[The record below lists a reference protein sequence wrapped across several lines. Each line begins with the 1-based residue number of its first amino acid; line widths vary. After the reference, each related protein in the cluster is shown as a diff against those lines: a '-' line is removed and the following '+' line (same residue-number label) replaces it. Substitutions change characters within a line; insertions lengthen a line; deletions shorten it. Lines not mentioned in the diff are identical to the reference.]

1 MKNAVYGKT
10 MGDVQKHM
18 DFELI
23 EEPRKIWE
31 GSQ

>member
-10 MGDVQKHM
+10 MGDVKKHM

-23 EEPRKIWE
+23 EEPKRYE
-31 GSQ
+31 R